1 MKRYGWIT
9 ALLVIS
15 VVLAAAPISASAQCC
30 GGQMGQSMMGSCQM
44 GSSGQKGMG
53 SMGSGQIAPGYTGNY
68 DYANPDATAP
78 GQPTGTWVPA
88 PSGQATGNPAPSGH
102 DHNH

>member
-9 ALLVIS
+9 GSLVIS
-15 VVLAAAPISASAQCC
+15 VVLAAVPISAQCC
-30 GGQMGQSMMGSCQM
+30 GGQMGQSMMGSGQM
-44 GSSGQKGMG
+44 GSSGHMGMG
-53 SMGSGQIAPGYTGNY
+53 SMGSGQIAPDYTGNY
-68 DYANPDATAP
+68 DNANPKATAP

-88 PSGQATGNPAPSGH
+88 PSGQPTGNPAPSGH